1 MSGAN
6 RDCFQSSPCCFRLV
20 GTALVPA
27 RASCQVR
34 NELYERQEQ
43 EARAK
48 VMELTRSFGGGLVRR
63 WEMSGLLLWWHR
75 EGLWPLD
82 SLPKARLEP
91 EG

>member
-34 NELYERQEQ
+34 NELYEKQEQ

-48 VMELTRSFGGGLVRR
+48 VVELTRSFGVGLVHRR
-63 WEMSGLLLWWHR
+63 DMSGLLLWWHR
-75 EGLWPLD
+75 ESVRSLCG
-82 SLPKARLEP
+82 LPKASLEP
-91 EG
+91 

>member
-48 VMELTRSFGGGLVRR
+48 VMELTRSFGAGLVHRR
-63 WEMSGLLLWWHR
+63 DMSGLLLWWHR
-75 EGLWPLD
+75 ESVGPLCG
-82 SLPKARLEP
+82 LPKASLES
-91 EG
+91 

>member
-1 MSGAN
+1 M
-6 RDCFQSSPCCFRLV
+6 

-48 VMELTRSFGGGLVRR
+48 VIELTRSFGVGLVHL

-75 EGLWPLD
+75 ESLGPLD
-82 SLPKARLEP
+82 GLPKARLEP